1 MNRIG
6 WAFLAIF
13 VLAGGLVA
21 LLVDFGGDSTPPL
34 RALADAPTG
43 LAAPPRSGQLVLPV
57 RGVGWSGIQDSF
69 GQERAGGERRHTG
82 VDIMAPAGAPVVAAA
97 PGTVEKLYYS
107 NGGGGVTAYVRSP
120 DRRLSYYYAHLAA
133 YAPTL
138 REGEQVRAG
147 DPIGAV
153 GDSGNAGAGNFHLH
167 FGIER
172 VDPDQPWYRG
182 RAINPYPL
190 LARGRAER

>member
-6 WAFLAIF
+6 WAFLSIF

-21 LLVDFGGDSTPPL
+21 LLVDFGGSSALPI
-34 RALADAPTG
+34 RVLADAPTR
-43 LAAPPRSGQLVLPV
+43 LAAPAATGQLVLPV
-57 RGVGWSGIQDSF
+57 RGIGWSGIHDSF

-82 VDIMAPAGAPVVAAA
+82 VDIMAPAGSPVVAAA
-97 PGTVEKLYYS
+97 EGTVEKLYYS
-107 NGGGGVTAYVRSP
+107 HGGGGVTAYVRSP

-138 REGEQVRAG
+138 REGERVRVG
-147 DPIGAV
+147 DPIGTV
-153 GDSGNAGAGNFHLH
+153 GDSGNAGVGNFHLH

-172 VDPDQPWYRG
+172 LNPDEPWYKG

-190 LARGRAER
+190 LARGRAGR

>member
-6 WAFLAIF
+6 WAFLGIF
-13 VLAGGLVA
+13 VLAGGLIV
-21 LLVDFGGDSTPPL
+21 LLVDFGGSSARPVRVFANTPIG
-34 RALADAPTG
+34 LADR
-43 LAAPPRSGQLVLPV
+43 PPSGQLVLPV
-57 RGVGWSGIQDSF
+57 RGIGWSSIRDSF
-69 GQERAGGERRHTG
+69 GDARGGGERHHTG

-97 PGTVEKLYYS
+97 AGTVEKLFYS

-138 REGEQVRAG
+138 REGGRVRAG

-153 GDSGNAGAGNFHLH
+153 GDTGNAGAGNFHLH
-167 FGIER
+167 FGIEQIAPG
-172 VDPDQPWYRG
+172 DPWYRG

>member
-6 WAFLAIF
+6 WAFLGMF
-13 VLAGGLVA
+13 VLAGGLIA
-21 LLVDFGGDSTPPL
+21 LLVDFGGTSVSPGRSFTDTPV
-34 RALADAPTG
+34 G
-43 LAAPPRSGQLVLPV
+43 LAEPPPVGQLVLPV
-57 RGVGWSGIQDSF
+57 RGVGWSSIRDSF
-69 GQERAGGERRHTG
+69 GEERAGGERRHTG

-97 PGTVEKLYYS
+97 GGTVEKLFYS

-138 REGEQVRAG
+138 REGEAIRAG
-147 DPIGAV
+147 DPIGTV
-153 GDSGNAGAGNFHLH
+153 GDTGNAGAGNFHLH

-172 VDPDQPWYRG
+172 LEPGDPWHKG

-190 LARGRAER
+190 LARGRTGR

>member
-6 WAFLAIF
+6 WTFLAIF
-13 VLAGGLVA
+13 ALAGGLVA
-21 LLVDFGGDSTPPL
+21 LLVDFGGASAPPL
-34 RALADAPTG
+34 RAPARI
-43 LAAPPRSGQLVLPV
+43 AAPPRSGQLVLPV
-57 RGVGWSGIQDSF
+57 RGVGWSSIHDSF

-97 PGTVEKLYYS
+97 AGTVEKLYYS

-120 DRRLSYYYAHLAA
+120 DRQLSYYYAHLAA

-138 REGEQVRAG
+138 REGGQVRAG

-153 GDSGNAGAGNFHLH
+153 GDSGNAGAGNYHLH

-172 VDPDQPWYRG
+172 VDPDQPWYEG

-190 LARGRAER
+190 LARGRAGR

>member
-6 WAFLAIF
+6 WAFLALF
-13 VLAGGLVA
+13 LLAAGLVA
-21 LLVDFGGDSTPPL
+21 LLVDFGS
-34 RALADAPTG
+34 AP
-43 LAAPPRSGQLVLPV
+43 ASRPRSPAEAPPPADPLPPGMLTLPV
-57 RGVGWSGIQDSF
+57 RGVGWSYIRDSY
-69 GQERAGGERRHTG
+69 GEERAGGERRHTG
-82 VDIMAPAGAPVVAAA
+82 VDIMAPAGIPVVAAA
-97 PGTVEKLYYS
+97 PGTVEKLFYS
-107 NGGGGVTAYVRSP
+107 EGGGGVTAYVRSP

-138 REGEQVRAG
+138 REGARVRAG

-153 GDSGNAGAGNFHLH
+153 GDTGNAGAGNFHLH

-172 VDPDQPWYRG
+172 LNPDEPWYRG

-190 LARGRAER
+190 LARGRSQR

>member
-1 MNRIG
+1 VNRIG
-6 WAFLAIF
+6 WAFLGIF
-13 VLAGGLVA
+13 VLVGGLVA
-21 LLVDFGGDSTPPL
+21 LLVDFGGTSAPPI
-34 RALADAPTG
+34 RAFADAPIG
-43 LAAPPRSGQLVLPV
+43 LAAPPPSGQLVLPV
-57 RGVGWSGIQDSF
+57 RGVGWPGIRDSF
-69 GQERAGGERRHTG
+69 GEARAGGERHHTG

-97 PGTVEKLYYS
+97 SGTVEKLYYS

-138 REGEQVRAG
+138 HEGGVVRAG

-172 VDPDQPWYRG
+172 VEPGEPWYRG

>member
-6 WAFLAIF
+6 WVFLGLF
-13 VLAGGLVA
+13 VVVAGLAV
-21 LLVDFGGDSTPPL
+21 LLVDFGSTPDTSRHSVAEVPPPPADPL
-34 RALADAPTG
+34 
-43 LAAPPRSGQLVLPV
+43 PPGMLTLPV
-57 RGVGWSGIQDSF
+57 RGVGWSSIRDSF
-69 GQERAGGERRHTG
+69 GEERAGGERRHTG
-82 VDIMAPAGAPVVAAA
+82 VDIMAPAGIPVVAAA
-97 PGTVEKLYYS
+97 PGTVEKLFYS

-138 REGEQVRAG
+138 REGAQVRAG

-153 GDSGNAGAGNFHLH
+153 GDTGNAGAGNFHLH

-172 VDPDQPWYRG
+172 LEPDEPWHRG

-190 LARGRAER
+190 LARGRSQR

>member
-6 WAFLAIF
+6 WAFLGVF
-13 VLAGGLVA
+13 VLAGGLIA
-21 LLVDFGGDSTPPL
+21 LLVDFGGASVSSGRSFADTPV
-34 RALADAPTG
+34 G
-43 LAAPPRSGQLVLPV
+43 LAEPPPAGQLVLPV
-57 RGVGWSGIQDSF
+57 RGVGWSSIRDSF
-69 GQERAGGERRHTG
+69 GEERAGGERRHTG

-97 PGTVEKLYYS
+97 GGTVEKLFYS

-138 REGEQVRAG
+138 REGEAIRAG
-147 DPIGAV
+147 DPIGTV
-153 GDSGNAGAGNFHLH
+153 GDTGNAGAGNFHLH

-172 VDPDQPWYRG
+172 LEPGDPWHKG
-182 RAINPYPL
+182 RAISPYPL
-190 LARGRAER
+190 LARGRTGR